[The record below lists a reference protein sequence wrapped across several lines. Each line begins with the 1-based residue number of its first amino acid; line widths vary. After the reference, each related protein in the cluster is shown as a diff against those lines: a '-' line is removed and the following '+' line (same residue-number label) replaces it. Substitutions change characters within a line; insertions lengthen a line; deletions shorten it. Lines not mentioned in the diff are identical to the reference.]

1 MESFKNFGE
10 ELYLDCS
17 NAHPYGTPDMT
28 MAHMHSCYE
37 LLMVLEPVSY
47 SAVIDGKIFHG
58 KGPMIIV
65 VSPYCMHF
73 TYYTDKNIKGKKYI
87 AFYIGENY
95 LNSFKDDMVPFK
107 SILGDQKACI
117 FDITGHEEELRS
129 VTKHITDEL
138 ARSNYPFRL
147 GKTVQASVTQKLYFG
162 VLVNMIKQFE
172 KGTEVETVAAGKNY
186 ISDVIMYIVHNLD
199 SHLTTPD
206 IAERFFVSR
215 DKLNRDF
222 KKYAQMSIRN
232 FIMESRINLAKSLLV
247 QKKMN
252 IRQIAT
258 QCGFENEKY
267 FYSFFKQST
276 GLTPKEYANKIR
288 Q

>member
-1 MESFKNFGE
+1 MKSFVHFGD

-37 LLMVLEPVSY
+37 LLMVLDPIPY
-47 SAVIDGKIFHG
+47 SSVIDGKIFHG

-65 VSPYCMHF
+65 VAPYCMHF
-73 TYYTDKNIKGKKYI
+73 TYYTDKNIQGKKYI
-87 AFYIGENY
+87 AFFIGENY
-95 LNSFKDDMVPFK
+95 LDSFKNDLVPFR

-117 FDITGHEEELRS
+117 FDMTGHEEELKG
-129 VTKHITDEL
+129 VAKHITDEL
-138 ARSNYPFRL
+138 AKSNYPFKR

-162 VLVNMIKQFE
+162 VLVNMIKEFE
-172 KGTEVETVAAGKNY
+172 KGTVVETVAAGKNY
-186 ISDVIMYIVHNLD
+186 ISDVIMYIVHNLNT
-199 SHLTTPD
+199 HLTTPD

-222 KKYAQMSIRN
+222 KKYVQMSIRN
-232 FIMESRINLAKSLLV
+232 FIMESRMNLAKSLLV
-247 QKKMN
+247 ENKMN
-252 IRQIAT
+252 ICEIAT
-258 QCGFENEKY
+258 SCGFENEKY
-267 FYSFFKQST
+267 FYSFFKKNT
-276 GLTPKEYANKIR
+276 GLTPKEYSKKIR

>member
-1 MESFKNFGE
+1 MKNLKHFGD
-10 ELYLDCS
+10 ELCLDCS

-37 LLMVLEPVSY
+37 LLMVLDPIPY

-58 KGPMIIV
+58 KGPMIILV
-65 VSPYCMHF
+65 APYCMHY
-73 TYYTDKNIKGKKYI
+73 TYYTDKNIQGKKYL

-95 LNSFKDDMVPFK
+95 LDSFKNDMVPLR
-107 SILGDQKACI
+107 SILGEQNACI
-117 FDITGHEEELRS
+117 LDMTGHEEELKA

-138 ARSNYPFRL
+138 AKNNYPFKR

-162 VLVNMIKQFE
+162 VLVNMIKEFK
-172 KGTEVETVAAGKNY
+172 KGTVVETVAAGKNY

-199 SHLTTPD
+199 THLTTPD

-222 KKYAQMSIRN
+222 KKYAQMSIRS
-232 FIMESRINLAKSLLV
+232 FIMESRMNLAKSLLME
-247 QKKMN
+247 KKMN
-252 IRQIAT
+252 IREIST
-258 QCGFENEKY
+258 RCGFENEKY
-267 FYSFFKQST
+267 FYSFFKQNT
-276 GLTPKEYANKIR
+276 GLTPKEYSKKIR

>member
-1 MESFKNFGE
+1 M
-10 ELYLDCS
+10 
-17 NAHPYGTPDMT
+17 
-28 MAHMHSCYE
+28 
-37 LLMVLEPVSY
+37 
-47 SAVIDGKIFHG
+47 
-58 KGPMIIV
+58 
-65 VSPYCMHF
+65 
-73 TYYTDKNIKGKKYI
+73 
-87 AFYIGENY
+87 
-95 LNSFKDDMVPFK
+95 
-107 SILGDQKACI
+107 
-117 FDITGHEEELRS
+117 
-129 VTKHITDEL
+129 TKHITDEL

-147 GKTVQASVTQKLYFG
+147 GMTVQASVTQKLYFG